1 MFRTSNPAFT
11 RNSAFAPAQTWD
23 DHEPPGRAGDVPGY
37 SKPARPAA
45 PTTMTIQGTVNKSFF
60 LLALAVTTAVFAW
73 SQALSAEPI
82 VPVGLLLIGGALGG
96 FIAAMVCVFAP
107 RTAPISAPIYALLE
121 GLFLG
126 AISAYYAQRF
136 GGNPTLQ
143 AGSGTAGGAM
153 ALNTDLIFNA
163 MLLTFGILGG
173 LLVGYST
180 KIIRPGPI
188 FRNIVV
194 TGTIG
199 VCMYGLI
206 AMVAAMFGSF
216 SLASVYSPSNGGM
229 LSIGFSLLLVG
240 LASGNLVM
248 DFEYIHQ
255 GVRNGAPRRM
265 EWYGAFGLMVSLV
278 WLYLEVLR
286 LLAKLRR
293 S

>member
-11 RNSAFAPAQTWD
+11 HNSAFSPAQTWD
-23 DHEPPGRAGDVPGY
+23 DLESQGRAGDMPGHA
-37 SKPARPAA
+37 KPVRAA
-45 PTTMTIQGTVNKSFF
+45 SPTTMTVQGTVNKTFF

-73 SQALSAEPI
+73 TQALSAEPI
-82 VPVGLLLIGGALGG
+82 VPVGLLIFGGAIGGLIVGL
-96 FIAAMVCVFAP
+96 ICCFAP
-107 RTAPISAPIYALLE
+107 KTAPITAPLYALLE

-126 AISAYYAQRF
+126 GISAYYAQRF
-136 GGNPTLQ
+136 GGNPTPQ
-143 AGSGTAGGAM
+143 AGGAAM
-153 ALNTDLIFNA
+153 SLNTGLIFNA

-173 LLVGYST
+173 LLVGYTT

-188 FRNIVV
+188 FRNVV
-194 TGTIG
+194 MAGTLG
-199 VCMYGLI
+199 VCIYFVI
-206 AMVAAMFGSF
+206 AMVAGMFGSF

-229 LSIGFSLLLVG
+229 VSIGFSLLLVA
-240 LASGNLVM
+240 LAAGNLVL
-248 DFEYIHQ
+248 DFEFIHE

-293 S
+293 D